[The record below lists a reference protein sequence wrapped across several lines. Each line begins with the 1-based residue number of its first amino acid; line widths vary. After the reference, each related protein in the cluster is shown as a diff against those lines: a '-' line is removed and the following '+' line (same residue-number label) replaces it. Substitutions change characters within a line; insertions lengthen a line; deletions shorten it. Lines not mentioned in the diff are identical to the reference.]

1 MSLNLSGIRSAC
13 GISQNELAERT
24 GTTRVT
30 IAKIETRETRPSPE
44 LMMAIAD
51 VLGIE
56 NWWEVWTPNFVN
68 VIWKGEAPI

>member
-1 MSLNLSGIRSAC
+1 MALNMSRIRNAC
-13 GISQNELAERT
+13 GMSQLELARKT
-24 GTTRVT
+24 GTARVT
-30 IAKIETRETRPSPE
+30 IAKIESGESEPSPT

-56 NWWEVWTPNFVN
+56 NWWEVWTPDLVH